1 MLYAVPCPPFNRVHA
16 DVDKSLPGVREVGV
30 EGPVHGH
37 LGEETN
43 NTLLVGAL
51 DDLLEAGR
59 GGDTESVHSNPPL
72 SLAAGVQQGRL
83 ETDLPAVLQIILD
96 GDLNIIRVG
105 PQSVS
110 V

>member
-37 LGEETN
+37 LGEEAHDA
-43 NTLLVGAL
+43 LLVRAL

-59 GGDTESVHSNPPL
+59 GGHAEGVHPDPPL
-72 SLAAGVQQGRL
+72 ALLIVTEVRMEVTRG
-83 ETDLPAVLQIILD
+83 
-96 GDLNIIRVG
+96 N
-105 PQSVS
+105 
-110 V
+110 